1 MEEVAAFHGAPGS
14 RHQCLL
20 PLPEGAHRRRWLPW
34 VSPWRAWR
42 SVAPSSAP
50 RSRLPTSRPGGPGT
64 FPNIPISSQYH
75 PNIIPISSNIPNIPN
90 ILPPSKLLQASRPS
104 TPQVHSFSSENLNT
118 SQFFA
123 CGAAV
128 SVTWAKTLSAASSM
142 AAPSKAFDFS
152 GFVMTRVWDSLG
164 RCQYK
169 TDHYLAN
176 RSCVAEHMF
185 KPNRF
190 GISNLFGNVWSLL
203 LNVVNIV
210 S

>member
-1 MEEVAAFHGAPGS
+1 
-14 RHQCLL
+14 
-20 PLPEGAHRRRWLPW
+20 
-34 VSPWRAWR
+34 
-42 SVAPSSAP
+42 
-50 RSRLPTSRPGGPGT
+50 
-64 FPNIPISSQYH
+64 
-75 PNIIPISSNIPNIPN
+75 
-90 ILPPSKLLQASRPS
+90 
-104 TPQVHSFSSENLNT
+104 
-118 SQFFA
+118 
-123 CGAAV
+123 
-128 SVTWAKTLSAASSM
+128 M

-185 KPNRF
+185 KPNRL

-203 LNVVNIV
+203 CECCEHCVMMPRSLQCI